1 VTARGGANERG
12 LPSINEARAERRR
25 ALVHGKVRLRGMPPH
40 FWLWAVTTIGLFS
53 VIYWR
58 IAQGHLES
66 RKAQVMAKQR
76 AVAATIGPTIV
87 PFRDKVEGWAKEL
100 ASAYKGDFVAEGASG
115 ETVRE
120 SPGVY
125 LRLRLENA
133 KDPKSIRKAATASL
147 RDGFTSCL
155 FQSTGVD
162 PMHGPPCKATKDC
175 QPGQLCNEWSVCA
188 EPPVPFNMRLAY
200 RTLRV
205 LSSEW
210 TDELHAATSEL
221 GVMAYDRD
229 LDSVTRYDVKIAADI
244 LARSKYFT
252 LVLDEAPPQGLPPEI
267 PDAGETPEERLQRTD
282 HMARV
287 GIWRLKDGKQ
297 VLRLRSQAAA
307 RFVPMGERVIRD
319 PMNQAAQQRQV
330 NSCELALAVRA
341 ALSPSPAP

>member
-12 LPSINEARAERRR
+12 LPSINQARAERRR
-25 ALVHGKVRLRGMPPH
+25 ALVFGKVRLRGMPPH
-40 FWLWAVTTIGLFS
+40 FWLWALTTIGLFT

-76 AVAATIGPTIV
+76 AVAATIGPSIL
-87 PFRDKVEGWAKEL
+87 PFRDKVEAWAKEL
-100 ASAYKGDFVAEGASG
+100 AGDYRGNFVAEGASAEPIG
-115 ETVRE
+115 D
-120 SPGVY
+120 SSGVY

-133 KDPKSIRKAATASL
+133 KDPKSIRKSATASL

-155 FQSTGVD
+155 FRASGPD
-162 PMHGPPCKATKDC
+162 PMQGPPCKATKDC
-175 QPGQLCNEWSVCA
+175 QPGQLCNEWNVCA

-229 LDSVTRYDVKIAADI
+229 LDSVTRHDVRIAADI

-252 LVLDEAPPQGLPPEI
+252 LVLDEAPEKGLPAEI
-267 PDAGETPEERLQRTD
+267 PDAGETAEERLQRTD
-282 HMARV
+282 HFARV

-297 VLRLRSQAAA
+297 ILRLRAQAAG
-307 RFVPMGERVIRD
+307 RFVPMGERVVRD
-319 PMNQAAQQRQV
+319 PMNLAAQQRQV
-330 NSCELALAVRA
+330 NSCELALAVRGALGA
-341 ALSPSPAP
+341 AQ

>member
-1 VTARGGANERG
+1 MTARGGASERG
-12 LPSINEARAERRR
+12 LPSINQARAERRR
-25 ALVHGKVRLRGMPPH
+25 ALVFGRVRLRGMPPH
-40 FWLWAVTTIGLFS
+40 FWLWALTTIGVFT

-58 IAQGHLES
+58 IVQGHLES

-76 AVAATIGPTIV
+76 AVAATIGPTLL
-87 PFRDKVEGWAKEL
+87 PFRDKVERWAKEL
-100 ASAYKGDFVAEGASG
+100 AAPNYPGDFVMPGASA
-115 ETVRE
+115 EPVVE
-120 SPGVY
+120 SSGVY

-133 KDPKSIRKAATASL
+133 KDPKSIRKAATSSL

-155 FQSTGVD
+155 FRSTGPD
-162 PMHGPPCKATKDC
+162 PMQGPPCKATKDC

-229 LDSVTRYDVKIAADI
+229 LDSVTRHDVRIAADI

-252 LVLDEAPPQGLPPEI
+252 LVLDEAPAAGLPAEI

-282 HMARV
+282 HYARV
-287 GIWRLKDGKQ
+287 GIWRLKDDKL
-297 VLRLRSQAAA
+297 VLRVRAQAAG
-307 RFVPMGERVIRD
+307 RFVPMGERVVRD
-319 PMNQAAQQRQV
+319 PMNLAAQQRQV
-330 NSCELALAVRA
+330 NSCELALAVRG
-341 ALSPSPAP
+341 ALAGAR